1 MVWTIQLKNLHP
13 MSNYQQ
19 YGDTDRLRA
28 LRKLSGQRW
37 RISLWLTAVMM
48 FIYFGFIL
56 LVAFNK
62 QLMGQ
67 ALVPGLSIGILLG
80 ALTIVAAWV
89 LIFIYVRWANNH
101 FDDQLAEV
109 KRNLS

>member
-1 MVWTIQLKNLHP
+1 

-28 LRKLSGQRW
+28 LRKLSQRRW
-37 RISLWLTAVMM
+37 QISLWLTAIMM

-67 ALVPGLSIGILLG
+67 IIVPGLSIGILLG

-89 LIFIYVRWANNH
+89 LIFIYVRWANSH
-101 FDDQLAEV
+101 YDDQLAEV
-109 KRNLS
+109 QRS